1 MSEIADW
8 RQGGFGIYVHWPFC
22 QSKCPYCD
30 FNSHVAAQ
38 IDQEAWAAAYVSEI
52 DRLAEQTRGR
62 LVNSIFFGG
71 GTPSLMQVPVV
82 ARVIERIAKH
92 WVLAN
97 DVEITLE
104 ANPGSIEAS
113 RFEGYRLSGVN
124 RVSMGMQAMN
134 DADLR
139 AFGRLHTAEEALQ
152 AFDVARHCF
161 DRVSFDLIYAR
172 QGQSLIQW
180 EAELNRAL
188 GLAVDHL
195 SLYQLTIEEGTAFG
209 DRYARGRLRGLPNED
224 LSADMFELTQ
234 DLCAAG
240 GFPAYEVSNHA
251 RPGAESLHNR
261 IYWNS
266 GDYLGIGPG
275 AHGRITLNGVRHC
288 TEATRNPG
296 AWMKQ
301 LRDTGAGESVRAAL
315 SQSEQADEYILMGL
329 RLTEGLDLRR
339 LETISG
345 LAPSHGIVRDLQ
357 ENGLIDI
364 DSSHIR
370 TTTKGRMVLN
380 HVIKE
385 LAASLQPIR

>member
-38 IDQEAWAAAYVSEI
+38 IDQEAWAVAYVSEI
-52 DRLAEQTRGR
+52 DRLAEQTKGR

-97 DVEITLE
+97 DTEITLE

-251 RPGAESLHNR
+251 RPGAESVHNR

-275 AHGRITLNGVRHC
+275 AHGRITLNGVRYC

-301 LRDTGAGESVRAAL
+301 LRDTGTGESVRAAL

-339 LETISG
+339 LVTISG

-364 DSSHIR
+364 DSSRIR